1 MYRYL
6 LIPAIC
12 LLFSACATTPPPAP
26 YGALPTPQQVEW
38 HNMKYYAFVHFNMN
52 TFTDKEWGEGQE
64 SPNTF
69 APTQLDCE
77 QWARICKAA
86 GMKGIILTAKHHDGF
101 CLWPSKYSTHTV
113 AQSAWKEGK
122 GDVLRDLS
130 AACKKY
136 GLKMG
141 IYISPWDRNH
151 PAYGTPEYNEV
162 FKNTLREV
170 LTQYGEIFEV
180 WFDGANGEGPNGKKQ
195 VYDFPG
201 FIQVVR
207 ETQPKAVIFS
217 DAGPDIRWV
226 GNEQGFAGETNW
238 ATLNRDDYFPG
249 TPRYKELT
257 EGNRNGTH
265 WLPAEVDVSIRPGW
279 YYHPAQDTAVK
290 SLTKLWSIW
299 HASIGRG
306 ANLLL
311 NIPVDR
317 RGLIHP
323 ADSTRMMEL
332 KALVDSTYLQDYC
345 VAEGTTADHVRGN
358 GSHYAAFC
366 ATDNHYDSYWACED
380 GVTQASLE
388 VDFDDPTPINRA
400 QVSEYLALG
409 QRVDSFAID
418 VMTEG
423 KWTEVAAGTTIGARR
438 ILCFPTVPATRIRLR
453 ILSAMASPAIRE
465 LSAYR
470 APQGWEL
477 PDPM

>member
-6 LIPAIC
+6 LLPAIC
-12 LLFSACATTPPPAP
+12 LLFSACTTPPPPPPPP

-38 HNMKYYAFVHFNMN
+38 HDMKYYAFVHFNMN

-226 GNEQGFAGETNW
+226 GNEQGIAGKTNW

-279 YYHPAQDTAVK
+279 YYHSAQDTAVK
-290 SLTKLWSIW
+290 SLKHLWNIW

-332 KALVDSTYLQDYC
+332 KALVDSTYTQDYC
-345 VAEGTTADHVRGN
+345 
-358 GSHYAAFC
+358 S
-366 ATDNHYDSYWACED
+366 
-380 GVTQASLE
+380 TQPPQPSLE
-388 VDFDDPTPINRA
+388 SDLGKATPINR
-400 QVSEYLALG
+400 VEVREELSLG
-409 QRVDSFAID
+409 QRVDSFAVD

-423 KWTEVAAGTTIGARR
+423 KWTEVASGTTIGAGR
-438 ILCFPTVPATRIRLR
+438 ILSFPTVSATRIRLR
-453 ILSAMASPAIRE
+453 ILSTMAPPVIRQ

-477 PDPM
+477 PEDM